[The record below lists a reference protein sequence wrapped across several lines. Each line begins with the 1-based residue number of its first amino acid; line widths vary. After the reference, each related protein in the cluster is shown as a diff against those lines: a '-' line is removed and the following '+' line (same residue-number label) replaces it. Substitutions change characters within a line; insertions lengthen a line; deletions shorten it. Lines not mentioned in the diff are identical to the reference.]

1 VQQKQVP
8 GRWTVGRNTEEE
20 VEIQTEGFWKGFGRG
35 LEGDLEGVGGREGV
49 TEEFFS
55 PETPHDAPHSSA
67 IDE

>member
-1 VQQKQVP
+1 L
-8 GRWTVGRNTEEE
+8 
-20 VEIQTEGFWKGFGRG
+20 EGV
-35 LEGDLEGVGGREGV
+35 LEGDLEGVGEREGV